1 MNESLLPKARVYAAQ
16 RQLEVGE
23 PLGSGKDGIVCVGKL
38 KAAPGTVAIKVHRF
52 EELYRRERDAYLR
65 LTELDVRSV
74 LGFNVPKLLSSEDDL
89 CVLEMTIV
97 RRPFVLDF
105 AAAYLDARPEFPEE
119 VWAEW
124 EADKQEQFEARWPK
138 VRAILDAFEAF
149 GVYLTDVSPAN
160 IGFEF

>member
-1 MNESLLPKARVYAAQ
+1 MCSGDDYRQAAIRSRLCCRLPGCPA
-16 RQLEVGE
+16 
-23 PLGSGKDGIVCVGKL
+23 
-38 KAAPGTVAIKVHRF
+38 
-52 EELYRRERDAYLR
+52 
-65 LTELDVRSV
+65 
-74 LGFNVPKLLSSEDDL
+74 
-89 CVLEMTIV
+89 
-97 RRPFVLDF
+97 
-105 AAAYLDARPEFPEE
+105 EFPEE